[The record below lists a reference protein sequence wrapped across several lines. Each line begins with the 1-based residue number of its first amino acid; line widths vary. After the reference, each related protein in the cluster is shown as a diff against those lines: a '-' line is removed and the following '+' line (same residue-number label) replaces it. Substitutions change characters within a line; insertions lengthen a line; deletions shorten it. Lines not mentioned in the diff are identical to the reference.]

1 MVSWPAFLAARRGEV
16 RERAVRARREPGGG
30 KRRAQAY
37 LPNRLL
43 HPSGQETR
51 PLAFT
56 GRRTFLLE
64 RTKPHQM
71 LFTSHESRDTN
82 HGFYAFHES
91 RNTAFSGYTF
101 YTLFERQ
108 DNAMISETRKVAM
121 WLLFIAAV
129 LILADIA
136 QAQRTMRPVIRGTR
150 YAVSSRK
157 PQASQAAERILRNG
171 GNAFDAAVAGQA
183 ALCVTDPASNG
194 VGGDAF
200 ILVYDASEKK
210 VYSVNA
216 GGYAPKLATI
226 EWYMKNNNGE
236 IPANDGL
243 LSATAPTSVD
253 AWYTVLS
260 RWGTMSFAEVLQ
272 PTIELADGFPLSERL
287 ASSMASK
294 KGPRTFVV
302 GEDGIETE
310 VAPAQGNRK
319 LRKYPTSE
327 KVYFPGGR
335 PVRAGEVFANPDLAR
350 TLRKLVAA
358 EDKAADQGR
367 QAALKAA
374 RDRFYKGDI
383 ARTMA
388 EFSEANGG
396 LFRYDDFADYSVKVE
411 EPVSIDYRG
420 YEVYK
425 NPSANQGP
433 SELFTLNILRGFD
446 LRSMGHNSADYI
458 HTFVESLK
466 LAFADREMFLA
477 DMDFVKIPFPALL
490 TEAYGARRRALI
502 DPAKASVAFRP
513 GNPDLGVSGS
523 SSRPQFRIPVSGD
536 AEHEGDT
543 SYVAVVDED
552 RNAVSWTP
560 SLHSGWGSG
569 IVIADLGFM
578 FNCRGDYFWLQQGHP
593 NSLAP
598 RKRPRS
604 TLTPTLILKDGKPFM
619 AVGSPGGDDQ
629 CMRIMQTFLNVVE
642 FDMNIQAAI
651 EAPRATTKSFP
662 SSVFPHAMAPAQVGV
677 ESRISSEV
685 IAELRKRGHRVD
697 INGPWSMSATSAVVI
712 DPETGVLSA
721 GADIRGDNYAL
732 AW

>member
-1 MVSWPAFLAARRGEV
+1 
-16 RERAVRARREPGGG
+16 
-30 KRRAQAY
+30 
-37 LPNRLL
+37 
-43 HPSGQETR
+43 
-51 PLAFT
+51 
-56 GRRTFLLE
+56 
-64 RTKPHQM
+64 
-71 LFTSHESRDTN
+71 
-82 HGFYAFHES
+82 
-91 RNTAFSGYTF
+91 
-101 YTLFERQ
+101 
-108 DNAMISETRKVAM
+108 MISETRKVAA

-129 LILADIA
+129 LILSDIA

-200 ILVYDASEKK
+200 ILVYDAGEKK

-216 GGYAPKLATI
+216 GGYAPTLATI

-236 IPANDGL
+236 IPVNDGL
-243 LSATAPTSVD
+243 LSATVPTSVD

-335 PVRAGEVFANPDLAR
+335 PVGAGEVFANPDLAR
-350 TLRKLVAA
+350 TLRKLVEA
-358 EDKAADQGR
+358 EDRAADQGR

-433 SELFTLNILRGFD
+433 SELFTLNILRGFN
-446 LRSMGHNSADYI
+446 LRSMGHNSADYL

-513 GNPDLGVSGS
+513 GNPDPGGSGS

-569 IVIADLGFM
+569 IVIGDLGFM

-593 NSLAP
+593 NSLEP

-662 SSVFPHAMAPAQVGV
+662 SSVFPHAMVSAQVGV
-677 ESRISSEV
+677 ESRVSAEV

-697 INGPWSMSATSAVVI
+697 INGPWSMSATSAIVI

>member
-1 MVSWPAFLAARRGEV
+1 MASLAAGQG
-16 RERAVRARREPGGG
+16 PG
-30 KRRAQAY
+30 KLSQPPAI
-37 LPNRLL
+37 
-43 HPSGQETR
+43 
-51 PLAFT
+51 
-56 GRRTFLLE
+56 
-64 RTKPHQM
+64 
-71 LFTSHESRDTN
+71 
-82 HGFYAFHES
+82 
-91 RNTAFSGYTF
+91 SGYTF
-101 YTLFERQ
+101 YTLYEHQ
-108 DNAMISETRKVAM
+108 DNTMISETRKVTA

-236 IPANDGL
+236 IPANDSL
-243 LSATAPTSVD
+243 LSATVPTSVD

-350 TLRKLVAA
+350 TLRKLVEA

-513 GNPDLGVSGS
+513 GNPGPGVSGS

-543 SYVAVVDED
+543 SYVAVVDKD

-604 TLTPTLILKDGKPFM
+604 TLTPTLILKDSEPFM

-662 SSVFPHAMAPAQVGV
+662 SSVFPHAMVSAQVGV
-677 ESRISSEV
+677 ESRISTEV
-685 IAELRKRGHRVD
+685 IEELRKRGHRVD
-697 INGPWSMSATSAVVI
+697 INGPWSMSATSAIVI

>member
-1 MVSWPAFLAARRGEV
+1 
-16 RERAVRARREPGGG
+16 
-30 KRRAQAY
+30 
-37 LPNRLL
+37 
-43 HPSGQETR
+43 
-51 PLAFT
+51 
-56 GRRTFLLE
+56 
-64 RTKPHQM
+64 
-71 LFTSHESRDTN
+71 
-82 HGFYAFHES
+82 
-91 RNTAFSGYTF
+91 
-101 YTLFERQ
+101 
-108 DNAMISETRKVAM
+108 MISETRKLAM

-200 ILVYDASEKK
+200 ILVYDSSEKK

-236 IPANDGL
+236 IPANDSL
-243 LSATAPTSVD
+243 LSATVPTSVD

-327 KVYFPGGR
+327 KVYFPEGR

-350 TLRKLVAA
+350 TLRKLVEA
-358 EDKAADQGR
+358 EDNAADQGR

-513 GNPDLGVSGS
+513 GNPGPGVSGS

-543 SYVAVVDED
+543 SYVAVVDKD

-604 TLTPTLILKDGKPFM
+604 TLTPTLILKDSEPFM

-662 SSVFPHAMAPAQVGV
+662 SSVFPHAMVSAQVGV
-677 ESRISSEV
+677 ESRISAEV
-685 IAELRKRGHRVD
+685 IEELRKRGHRVD
-697 INGPWSMSATSAVVI
+697 INGPWSMSATSAIVI

>member
-1 MVSWPAFLAARRGEV
+1 MLS
-16 RERAVRARREPGGG
+16 
-30 KRRAQAY
+30 
-37 LPNRLL
+37 
-43 HPSGQETR
+43 TR
-51 PLAFT
+51 
-56 GRRTFLLE
+56 RRT
-64 RTKPHQM
+64 T
-71 LFTSHESRDTN
+71 
-82 HGFYAFHES
+82 
-91 RNTAFSGYTF
+91 
-101 YTLFERQ
+101 
-108 DNAMISETRKVAM
+108 V
-121 WLLFIAAV
+121 WLLFTAAA
-129 LILADIA
+129 LTLTGTAL
-136 QAQRTMRPVIRGTR
+136 AQRTMRPVIRGSN

-157 PQASQAAERILRNG
+157 PQATQAAERILRAG

-200 ILVYDASEKK
+200 ILVYDAKEKK

-216 GGYAPKLATI
+216 GGYSPRLATI
-226 EWYMKNNNGE
+226 EWYRKNNHGE
-236 IPANDGL
+236 IPENDSL
-243 LSATAPTSVD
+243 LSATVPTSVD

-260 RWGTMSFAEVLQ
+260 RWGTMSFAEVLE
-272 PTIELADGFPLSERL
+272 PTIELADGFPISELL
-287 ASSMASK
+287 ARSIASRD
-294 KGPRTFVV
+294 GARTFVV
-302 GEDGIETE
+302 GDGIKTE
-310 VAPAQGNRK
+310 VATPKGNRK
-319 LRKYPTSE
+319 LRKYPTS
-327 KVYFPGGR
+327 KRIYFPNGR
-335 PVRAGEVFANPDLAR
+335 APAAGEVFANPDLAR
-350 TLRKLVAA
+350 TLRKLVEA
-358 EDKAADQGR
+358 EDKAADKGR

-388 EFSEANGG
+388 KFSEENGG

-411 EPVSIDYRG
+411 DPVSIDYRG

-466 LAFADREMFLA
+466 LAFADREMYLA
-477 DMDFVKIPFPALL
+477 DMDFVKIPFPKLL
-490 TEAYGARRRALI
+490 TESYGARRRALI
-502 DPAKASVAFRP
+502 DSKKASLAFRP
-513 GNPDLGVSGS
+513 GNPDGDAAGS
-523 SSRPQFRIPVSGD
+523 NQPKFRIPVSVD
-536 AEHEGDT
+536 ADHEGDT
-543 SYVAVVDED
+543 SYVAVIDKD

-569 IVIADLGFM
+569 IVIGDLGFM
-578 FNCRGDYFWLQQGHP
+578 FNCRGDYFWLQEGHP
-593 NSLAP
+593 NALLP

-604 TLTPTLILKDGKPFM
+604 TLTPTMILKDGKPFM

-651 EAPRATTKSFP
+651 EAPRATTSSFP
-662 SSVFPHAMAPAQVGV
+662 SSVFPHAMAPGKVGL
-677 ESRISSEV
+677 ESRVSPEV
-685 IAELRKRGHRVD
+685 IEELRKRGHRVD
-697 INGPWSMSATSAVVI
+697 IRGAWSMNATSAIVV

>member
-1 MVSWPAFLAARRGEV
+1 
-16 RERAVRARREPGGG
+16 
-30 KRRAQAY
+30 
-37 LPNRLL
+37 
-43 HPSGQETR
+43 
-51 PLAFT
+51 
-56 GRRTFLLE
+56 
-64 RTKPHQM
+64 
-71 LFTSHESRDTN
+71 
-82 HGFYAFHES
+82 
-91 RNTAFSGYTF
+91 
-101 YTLFERQ
+101 
-108 DNAMISETRKVAM
+108 MISETRKVAM
-121 WLLFIAAV
+121 WLLGIAAV
-129 LILADIA
+129 LILSDIA

-200 ILVYDASEKK
+200 ILVYDAGEKK

-216 GGYAPKLATI
+216 GGYAPTLATI

-236 IPANDGL
+236 IPVNDGL
-243 LSATAPTSVD
+243 LSATVPTSVD

-272 PTIELADGFPLSERL
+272 PTIELADGFPLSELL

-327 KVYFPGGR
+327 KVYFPGGK
-335 PVRAGEVFANPDLAR
+335 PVGAGEVFANPDLAR
-350 TLRKLVAA
+350 TLRKLVEA
-358 EDKAADQGR
+358 EDRAADQGR

-446 LRSMGHNSADYI
+446 LRSMGHNSADYL

-513 GNPDLGVSGS
+513 GNPDPGGSGS

-569 IVIADLGFM
+569 IVIGDLGFM

-593 NSLAP
+593 NSLEP

-662 SSVFPHAMAPAQVGV
+662 SSVFPHAMVSAQVGV
-677 ESRISSEV
+677 ESRVSAEV

-697 INGPWSMSATSAVVI
+697 INGPWSMSATSAIVI

>member
-1 MVSWPAFLAARRGEV
+1 MV
-16 RERAVRARREPGGG
+16 
-30 KRRAQAY
+30 
-37 LPNRLL
+37 
-43 HPSGQETR
+43 
-51 PLAFT
+51 FT
-56 GRRTFLLE
+56 
-64 RTKPHQM
+64 
-71 LFTSHESRDTN
+71 N
-82 HGFYAFHES
+82 HES

-101 YTLFERQ
+101 YTLYEHQ
-108 DNAMISETRKVAM
+108 DNTMISETRKVAA

-200 ILVYDASEKK
+200 ILVYDAREKK

-236 IPANDGL
+236 IPANDSL
-243 LSATAPTSVD
+243 LSATVPTSVD

-302 GEDGIETE
+302 GKDGIETE

-350 TLRKLVAA
+350 TLRKLVEA
-358 EDKAADQGR
+358 EDQAADQGR

-433 SELFTLNILRGFD
+433 SELFTLNVLRGFD

-477 DMDFVKIPFPALL
+477 DMDFVKIPFPELL

-513 GNPDLGVSGS
+513 GNPDPGVSGS

-536 AEHEGDT
+536 ADHEGDT
-543 SYVAVVDED
+543 SYVAVVDKD

-662 SSVFPHAMAPAQVGV
+662 SSVFPHAMVSAQVGV
-677 ESRISSEV
+677 ESRISAEV
-685 IAELRKRGHRVD
+685 IEELRKRGHRVD
-697 INGPWSMSATSAVVI
+697 INGPWSMSATSAIVI

>member
-1 MVSWPAFLAARRGEV
+1 MLS
-16 RERAVRARREPGGG
+16 
-30 KRRAQAY
+30 
-37 LPNRLL
+37 
-43 HPSGQETR
+43 TR
-51 PLAFT
+51 
-56 GRRTFLLE
+56 RRT
-64 RTKPHQM
+64 T
-71 LFTSHESRDTN
+71 
-82 HGFYAFHES
+82 
-91 RNTAFSGYTF
+91 
-101 YTLFERQ
+101 
-108 DNAMISETRKVAM
+108 V
-121 WLLFIAAV
+121 WLLFTAAA
-129 LILADIA
+129 LTLTGTAL
-136 QAQRTMRPVIRGTR
+136 AQRTMRPVIRGSN

-157 PQASQAAERILRNG
+157 PQATQAAERILRAG

-200 ILVYDASEKK
+200 ILVYDAKEKK

-216 GGYAPKLATI
+216 GGYSPRLATI
-226 EWYMKNNNGE
+226 EWYRKNNHGE
-236 IPANDGL
+236 IPENDSL
-243 LSATAPTSVD
+243 LSATVPTSVD

-260 RWGTMSFAEVLQ
+260 RWGTMSFAEVLE
-272 PTIELADGFPLSERL
+272 PTIELADGFPISELL
-287 ASSMASK
+287 ARSIASRD
-294 KGPRTFVV
+294 GARTFVV
-302 GEDGIETE
+302 GDDGIKTE
-310 VAPAQGNRK
+310 VATPKGNRK

-327 KVYFPGGR
+327 RIYFPNGR
-335 PVRAGEVFANPDLAR
+335 APAAGEVFANPDLAR
-350 TLRKLVAA
+350 TLRKLVEA
-358 EDKAADQGR
+358 EDKAADKGR

-388 EFSEANGG
+388 KFSEENGG

-411 EPVSIDYRG
+411 DPVSIDYRG

-466 LAFADREMFLA
+466 LAFADREMYLA
-477 DMDFVKIPFPALL
+477 DMDFVKIPFPKLL
-490 TEAYGARRRALI
+490 TESYGARRRALI
-502 DPAKASVAFRP
+502 DSKKASLAFRP
-513 GNPDLGVSGS
+513 GNPDGDAAGS
-523 SSRPQFRIPVSGD
+523 NQPKFRIPVSVD
-536 AEHEGDT
+536 ADHEGDT
-543 SYVAVVDED
+543 SYVAVIDKD

-569 IVIADLGFM
+569 IVIGDLGFM
-578 FNCRGDYFWLQQGHP
+578 FNCRGDYFWLQEGHP
-593 NSLAP
+593 NALLP

-604 TLTPTLILKDGKPFM
+604 TLTPTMILKDGKPFM

-651 EAPRATTKSFP
+651 EAPRATTSSFP
-662 SSVFPHAMAPAQVGV
+662 SSVFPHAMAPGKVGL
-677 ESRISSEV
+677 ESRVSPEV
-685 IAELRKRGHRVD
+685 IEELRKRGHRVD
-697 INGPWSMSATSAVVI
+697 IRGAWSMNATSAIVV

>member
-1 MVSWPAFLAARRGEV
+1 
-16 RERAVRARREPGGG
+16 
-30 KRRAQAY
+30 
-37 LPNRLL
+37 
-43 HPSGQETR
+43 
-51 PLAFT
+51 
-56 GRRTFLLE
+56 
-64 RTKPHQM
+64 M
-71 LFTSHESRDTN
+71 LFTRHESRDTN

-129 LILADIA
+129 LVLADIA

-236 IPANDGL
+236 IPVNDGL
-243 LSATAPTSVD
+243 LSATVPTSVD

-350 TLRKLVAA
+350 TLRKLVEA

-543 SYVAVVDED
+543 SYVSVVDED

-662 SSVFPHAMAPAQVGV
+662 SSVFPHAMVSAQVGV

-697 INGPWSMSATSAVVI
+697 INGPWSMSATSAVVV

>member
-1 MVSWPAFLAARRGEV
+1 
-16 RERAVRARREPGGG
+16 
-30 KRRAQAY
+30 
-37 LPNRLL
+37 
-43 HPSGQETR
+43 
-51 PLAFT
+51 
-56 GRRTFLLE
+56 
-64 RTKPHQM
+64 
-71 LFTSHESRDTN
+71 
-82 HGFYAFHES
+82 
-91 RNTAFSGYTF
+91 
-101 YTLFERQ
+101 
-108 DNAMISETRKVAM
+108 MISETRKVTAG
-121 WLLFIAAV
+121 LLFLAAV
-129 LILADIA
+129 LVLADFA

-200 ILVYDASEKK
+200 ILVYDAGEKK

-236 IPANDGL
+236 IPANDSL
-243 LSATAPTSVD
+243 LSATVPTSVD

-294 KGPRTFVV
+294 KGPRTLVV

-327 KVYFPGGR
+327 KVYFPEGR

-350 TLRKLVAA
+350 TLRKLVEA

-383 ARTMA
+383 ARAMA

-502 DPAKASVAFRP
+502 DPARASVAFRP
-513 GNPDLGVSGS
+513 GNPDLGGSGS

-569 IVIADLGFM
+569 IVIGDLGFM

-593 NSLAP
+593 NSLEP

-662 SSVFPHAMAPAQVGV
+662 SSVFPHAMVSAQVGL
-677 ESRISSEV
+677 ESRVSAEV

-697 INGPWSMSATSAVVI
+697 INGPWSMSATSAIVV

>member
-1 MVSWPAFLAARRGEV
+1 MLS
-16 RERAVRARREPGGG
+16 
-30 KRRAQAY
+30 
-37 LPNRLL
+37 
-43 HPSGQETR
+43 TR
-51 PLAFT
+51 
-56 GRRTFLLE
+56 RRT
-64 RTKPHQM
+64 T
-71 LFTSHESRDTN
+71 
-82 HGFYAFHES
+82 
-91 RNTAFSGYTF
+91 
-101 YTLFERQ
+101 
-108 DNAMISETRKVAM
+108 V
-121 WLLFIAAV
+121 WLLFTAAA
-129 LILADIA
+129 LTLTGTAL
-136 QAQRTMRPVIRGTR
+136 AQRTMRPVIRGSN

-157 PQASQAAERILRNG
+157 PQATQAAERILRAG

-200 ILVYDASEKK
+200 ILVYDAKEKK

-216 GGYAPKLATI
+216 GGYSPRLATI
-226 EWYMKNNNGE
+226 EWYRKNNHGE
-236 IPANDGL
+236 IPENDSL
-243 LSATAPTSVD
+243 LSATVPTSVD

-260 RWGTMSFAEVLQ
+260 RWGTMSFAEVLE
-272 PTIELADGFPLSERL
+272 PTIELADGFPISELL
-287 ASSMASK
+287 ARSIASRD
-294 KGPRTFVV
+294 GVRTFVV
-302 GEDGIETE
+302 GDDGIKTE
-310 VAPAQGNRK
+310 VATPKGNRK

-327 KVYFPGGR
+327 RIYFPNGR
-335 PVRAGEVFANPDLAR
+335 APAAGEVFANPDLAR
-350 TLRKLVAA
+350 TLRKLVEA
-358 EDKAADQGR
+358 EDKAADKGR

-374 RDRFYKGDI
+374 RNRFYKGDI

-388 EFSEANGG
+388 KFSEENGG

-411 EPVSIDYRG
+411 DPVSIDYRG

-446 LRSMGHNSADYI
+446 LRLMGHNSADYI

-466 LAFADREMFLA
+466 LAFADREMYLA
-477 DMDFVKIPFPALL
+477 DMDFVKIPFPKLL
-490 TEAYGARRRALI
+490 TESYGARRRALI
-502 DPAKASVAFRP
+502 DSKKASLAFRP
-513 GNPDLGVSGS
+513 GNPDGDAAGS
-523 SSRPQFRIPVSGD
+523 NQPKFRIPVSAD
-536 AEHEGDT
+536 ADHEGDT
-543 SYVAVVDED
+543 SYVAVIDKD

-569 IVIADLGFM
+569 IVIGDLGFM
-578 FNCRGDYFWLQQGHP
+578 FNCRGDYFWLQEGHP
-593 NSLAP
+593 NALLP

-604 TLTPTLILKDGKPFM
+604 TLTPTMILKDGKPFM

-651 EAPRATTKSFP
+651 EAPRATTSSFP
-662 SSVFPHAMAPAQVGV
+662 SSVFPHAMAPGKVGL
-677 ESRISSEV
+677 ESRVSPEV
-685 IAELRKRGHRVD
+685 IEELRKRGHRVD
-697 INGPWSMSATSAVVI
+697 IRGAWSMNATSAIVL